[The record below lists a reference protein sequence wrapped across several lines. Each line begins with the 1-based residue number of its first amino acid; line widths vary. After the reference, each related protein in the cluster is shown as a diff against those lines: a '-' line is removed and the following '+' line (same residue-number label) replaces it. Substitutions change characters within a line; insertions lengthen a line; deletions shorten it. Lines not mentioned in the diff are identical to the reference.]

1 MQGKPAALHMP
12 ETLAVSFVLAEI
24 LLNKQN
30 REFGGKDTKEQ
41 IDGKHL
47 GAGTIILLEK
57 TSEKVLQM

>member
-1 MQGKPAALHMP
+1 MS
-12 ETLAVSFVLAEI
+12 ETLAISFVLTEI